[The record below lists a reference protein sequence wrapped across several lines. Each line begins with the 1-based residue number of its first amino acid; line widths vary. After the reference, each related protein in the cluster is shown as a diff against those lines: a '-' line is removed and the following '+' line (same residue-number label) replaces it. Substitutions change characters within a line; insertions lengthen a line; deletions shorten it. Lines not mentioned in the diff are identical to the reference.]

1 MENSPENNINAN
13 EYKILIVDDDIWFH
27 KYFTKHLKSW
37 GFDVI
42 SAYNPY
48 EGISL
53 AAKENPVLIF
63 LDYLMPEMNG
73 DNVLKILKAVEQT
86 KDIPVVFISGN
97 LSADIIGAA
106 YKMGAK
112 GFLTKPVS
120 LKVIYQKIEECLGSE
135 VFANLKLEHNPTAE
149 TNYKVFKL

>member
-1 MENSPENNINAN
+1 MENTEENREMIK
-13 EYKILIVDDDIWFH
+13 EYKILIIDDDVWFH

-37 GFDVI
+37 GFDII

-53 AAKENPVLIF
+53 AVKEKPLLIF

-73 DNVLKILKAVEQT
+73 DNVLRILKAVEHT
-86 KDIPVVFISGN
+86 KNIPTVFISGN
-97 LSADIIGAA
+97 LSADVIGLA
-106 YKMGAK
+106 YKIGAK

-120 LKVIYQKIEECLGSE
+120 LKTIYQKIEECLGSE
-135 VFANLKLEHNPTAE
+135 VFAQLKLEHNLNDEP
-149 TNYKVFKL
+149 NFKVFKL

>member
-1 MENSPENNINAN
+1 MDSSIDNNEKGN

-37 GFDVI
+37 GFEVI

-53 AAKENPVLIF
+53 AAKENPILIF
-63 LDYLMPEMNG
+63 LDYIMPEMNG
-73 DNVLKILKAVEQT
+73 DNVLKILKAVENT

-97 LSADIIGAA
+97 LSADVIGAA

-135 VFANLKLEHNPTAE
+135 VFAKLKLEHNPSE
-149 TNYKVFKL
+149 EPNFKVFKL

>member
-1 MENSPENNINAN
+1 MENLTENNTKYS
-13 EYKILIVDDDIWFH
+13 EYKILIVDDDVWFH

-48 EGISL
+48 DGISL
-53 AAKENPVLIF
+53 AAKENPLLIF
-63 LDYLMPEMNG
+63 LDYIMPEMNG

-97 LSADIIGAA
+97 LSAEVIGSA

-120 LKVIYQKIEECLGSE
+120 LKIIYQKIEECLGSD
-135 VFANLKLEHNPTAE
+135 VFAKLKLEHNPTDE
-149 TNYKVFKL
+149 PNFKVFKL